1 MNAYP
6 KKCIRIFRVEFILI
20 ALKWLE
26 WKNIK
31 WWYISYNTIQYYTET
46 KRKTLKTTVWTKM
59 DELHKYSSE
68 QIKRH
73 KTVYVNPFIW
83 SSKMDKTNM
92 FVFIFIYMEDSEFYK
107 CSRNFLI

>member
-1 MNAYP
+1 M
-6 KKCIRIFRVEFILI
+6 
-20 ALKWLE
+20 
-26 WKNIK
+26 
-31 WWYISYNTIQYYTET
+31 
-46 KRKTLKTTVWTKM
+46 KRKTLKTVWTKM
-59 DELHKYSSE
+59 DELHKYICE

-92 FVFIFIYMEDSEFYK
+92 YIFIYMEDSEFYE

>member
-1 MNAYP
+1 
-6 KKCIRIFRVEFILI
+6 
-20 ALKWLE
+20 
-26 WKNIK
+26 
-31 WWYISYNTIQYYTET
+31 
-46 KRKTLKTTVWTKM
+46 M
-59 DELHKYSSE
+59 DELHKYSCE

-92 FVFIFIYMEDSEFYK
+92 YVFIFKYMEDSEFYK

>member
-26 WKNIK
+26 WNKIK
-31 WWYISYNTIQYYTET
+31 WWSISYNTIQYYTEM
-46 KRKTLKTTVWTKM
+46 KTLKTTVWTKM

-73 KTVYVNPFIW
+73 KTVCVNPFTW
-83 SSKMDKTNM
+83 SSKMDKTN
-92 FVFIFIYMEDSEFYK
+92 VCIYIYIHGRFWV
-107 CSRNFLI
+107 L